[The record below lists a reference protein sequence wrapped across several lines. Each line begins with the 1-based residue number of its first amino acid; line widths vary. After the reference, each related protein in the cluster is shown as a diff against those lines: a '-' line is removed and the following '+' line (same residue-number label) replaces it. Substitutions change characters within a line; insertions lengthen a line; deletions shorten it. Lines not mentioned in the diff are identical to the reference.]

1 MGRIVG
7 AFAMSHQLGA
17 PDGVEDQA
25 ERVFQGM
32 REIGR
37 RIRALDP
44 TLILIVTSDH
54 LNNFTLTAPA
64 PFAIGT
70 EDEFVPLGDMGLP
83 RDPIP
88 GAGEFAIGLRSFAAG
103 EGIDIAEA
111 APLAPDH
118 GVMIPLGIVDP
129 DRRIPAA
136 PLYVNTV
143 FYPDPSPAD
152 CRRMGETIA
161 AYIAALA
168 DDVRVVLLA
177 GGGLSHWVGMPQE
190 GTVVEPWDQAF
201 LADMAAG
208 DIDALAARDNANILD
223 IAGNGGLEVNAWI
236 VVAAAVPGARG
247 ETIFYEAMPSWATGM
262 AGMELRLPDA
272 AIS

>member
-1 MGRIVG
+1 MGQIVG

-17 PDGVEDQA
+17 PDGVEEQA

-44 TLILIVTSDH
+44 SLILIVTSDH
-54 LNNFTLTAPA
+54 LNNFTLIAPA

-70 EDEFVPLGDMGLP
+70 AEAFTPLGDMGLP

-88 GAGEFAIGLRSFAAG
+88 GARDFALGLREFAAG

-111 APLAPDH
+111 APLQPDH

-129 DRRIPAA
+129 ERRIPAA

-143 FYPDPSPAD
+143 FFPDPTPAD
-152 CRRMGETIA
+152 NRRLGETIA
-161 AYIAALA
+161 AYVEQLPG
-168 DDVRVVLLA
+168 DQRVVLLA
-177 GGGLSHWVGMPQE
+177 GGGLSHWVGMPGE
-190 GTVVEPWDQAF
+190 GNVVEPWDRAF
-201 LADMAAG
+201 LADMTVG
-208 DIDALAARDNANILD
+208 DVDALAARDNAEILAT
-223 IAGNGGLEVNAWI
+223 AGNGGLEVNAWI
-236 VVAAAVPGARG
+236 VVAAAVPNARG
-247 ETIFYEAMPSWATGM
+247 ETIFYEAMPEWATGM
-262 AGMELRLPDA
+262 AGMELRL
-272 AIS
+272 S

>member
-1 MGRIVG
+1 MGSIVG

-17 PDGVEDQA
+17 PTGVEDQA

-44 TLILIVTSDH
+44 SLILIVTSDH

-70 EDEFVPLGDMGLP
+70 AAEFVPLGDMGLP
-83 RDPIP
+83 RDAIAGAP
-88 GAGEFAIGLRSFAAG
+88 GFATGLRAFAANAG
-103 EGIDIAEA
+103 VDIAEA
-111 APLAPDH
+111 SPLQPDH

-129 DRRIPAA
+129 ERRVPSA

-143 FYPDPSPAD
+143 FFPEPTPAD
-152 CRRMGETIA
+152 SRRLGDVIA
-161 AYIAALA
+161 AYVASLPDDTRVAL
-168 DDVRVVLLA
+168 LG
-177 GGGLSHWVGMPQE
+177 GGGLSHWVGMPRE
-190 GTVVEPWDQAF
+190 GTVVEPWDRAF
-201 LADMAAG
+201 LKDMLAG
-208 DIDALAARDNANILD
+208 DLDALSARDNVEILE

-236 VVAAAVPGARG
+236 VVASAVPGATG
-247 ETIFYEAMPSWATGM
+247 EEIFYEAMPEWATGM
-262 AGMELRLPDA
+262 AGVEMRLA
-272 AIS
+272 